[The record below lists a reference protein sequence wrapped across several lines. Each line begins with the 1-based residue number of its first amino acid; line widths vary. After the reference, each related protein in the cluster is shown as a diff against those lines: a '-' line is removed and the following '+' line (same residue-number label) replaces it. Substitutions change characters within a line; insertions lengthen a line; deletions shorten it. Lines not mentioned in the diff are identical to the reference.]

1 MPTDK
6 DAMDAYS
13 EVVINAAKRIGPTV
27 VQIETNRA
35 PHMLNPGYSD
45 RGVVGLGSGFIY
57 DAKGLILTNA
67 HVVADAAQIAV
78 KFVDGRTL
86 PATLVRG
93 EAREDLALLRIA
105 TNDPLPVAELS
116 ADALQPG
123 QLVVAIGNP
132 FGLGWSV
139 TAGVVSAIGRPLDAP
154 QEGISLRNL
163 IQTQTPINPGN
174 SGGPLVNGQGK
185 VVGITTAV
193 VPYGQGIG
201 FAIPVENINDF
212 LARSDGGPRA
222 RGRVS
227 MGVAVIS
234 YAFEPALVRA
244 LSTHQAGGVL
254 VVEIVPDSP
263 AARAGLR
270 KGDIIV
276 SADKYVMLDP
286 RDLSAL
292 IQRHHAGDRLTV
304 TFLREYRV
312 QQAVLTLA

>member
-1 MPTDK
+1 MPSDK
-6 DAMDAYS
+6 EALDAYS

-35 PHMLNPGYSD
+35 PRMLGPGFGD
-45 RGVVGLGSGFIY
+45 PGGVGLGSGFIY

-67 HVVADAAQIAV
+67 HVVAGAARIAV
-78 KFVDGRTL
+78 KFVDGRTA

-93 EAREDLALLRIA
+93 EAREDLALLRIS

-116 ADALQPG
+116 TEALQPG

-174 SGGPLVNGQGK
+174 SGGPLVNGRGK

-212 LARSDGGPRA
+212 LTRGENGAQA

-244 LSTHQAGGVL
+244 LSTHQPGGVL
-254 VVEIVPDSP
+254 VVDIVPESP

-270 KGDIIV
+270 KGDIII
-276 SADKYVMLDP
+276 SADKYIMQDP

-304 TFLREYRV
+304 TFLREYHV
-312 QQAVLTLA
+312 QQAVITLA